1 MVDCYLDSHCHLN
14 DARLKEKESELVD
27 SARSAG
33 VKRLLVIGYDIKSSE
48 DAVEIASKHDGVY
61 AAVGFQPEN
70 INGFELNALDRIKE
84 LSGSEK
90 VIAIGEIGL
99 DYYWDNSE
107 PTKEKQKI
115 WFRKQLELAN
125 ELDLPVSIHARDAI
139 GDTLSILKEI
149 DVRRKG
155 VLHCYSGSVESL
167 REFAKLGYYFGFDG
181 PITYKN
187 SLEPKRC
194 VAECPL
200 DRLLSETDSPYLP
213 PVPFRGKEN
222 HPEYIPYIVKQ
233 MADIRGQDEETI
245 AKAIE
250 ENFLRLFHVKP

>member
-1 MVDCYLDSHCHLN
+1 MIACYLDSHCHLN
-14 DARLKEKESELVD
+14 DEHLIEKENELID
-27 SARSAG
+27 SAHKAG
-33 VKRLLVIGYDIKSSE
+33 VSRFLVIGYDLKSSE
-48 DAVEIASKHDGVY
+48 EAVAIAMRHDGVY

-70 INGFELNALDRIKE
+70 TAGADIAELSRIKE
-84 LSGSEK
+84 LAGSEK
-90 VIAIGEIGL
+90 VVAIGEIGL
-99 DYYWDNSE
+99 DYHWDNSE
-107 PTKEKQKI
+107 ATKERQRT

-149 DVRRKG
+149 EVRRKG
-155 VLHCYSGSVESL
+155 VLHCYSGSAESM

-187 SLEPKRC
+187 AVEPKRC

-222 HPEYIPYIVKQ
+222 RPEYIPYIVKQ
-233 MADIRGQDEETI
+233 MSILRGQDEETI

-250 ENFLRLFHVKP
+250 ENFLNLFHVKP